1 MSVILTDNSTHYLR
15 LEHFASLTYK
25 LHHSFSQRPIQSLI
39 TVFRGPFGMVP
50 NLILGMTALAVFR
63 AKYSIQTASFK
74 PPGRRQGG
82 RGEPYNSHELRF
94 LLTNILTGGVMKTI
108 KLLAVAALFIAI
120 AAPLAMVP
128 TSASADGERYV
139 LVSHA
144 PDSDSWW
151 NTIKNG
157 IALAGEQMGVTVE
170 YRNPPT
176 GDLADMARIIEQ
188 ATASRPNGI
197 ITTLADYDV
206 LSGPIK
212 NAVAQGVNV
221 IIMNSGTPEQTREV
235 GALMFVG
242 QPEYDAG
249 YAAGLRAKGDGIK
262 SFVCVNHVIS
272 NTVVAERCRGF
283 ADGLGVELGNSMLD
297 SGQDPAEIKNRVLA
311 YLSANP
317 KTEAILTLGP
327 TSADPTI
334 AALKEN
340 GMAGDIYFGTFD
352 LGTEIVNGIK
362 SGIIQWGIDQQP
374 FLQAYLPVVVLTNY
388 DRFGVLPGNNINS
401 GPGFVTKEGLELVEK
416 YAGKYR

>member
-1 MSVILTDNSTHYLR
+1 MKIS
-15 LEHFASLTYK
+15 K
-25 LHHSFSQRPIQSLI
+25 LISSA
-39 TVFRGPFGMVP
+39 
-50 NLILGMTALAVFR
+50 ALA
-63 AKYSIQTASFK
+63 
-74 PPGRRQGG
+74 
-82 RGEPYNSHELRF
+82 L
-94 LLTNILTGGVMKTI
+94 
-108 KLLAVAALFIAI
+108 AI
-120 AAPLAMVP
+120 AAPFALVSTAVH
-128 TSASADGERYV
+128 AEGERYV

-157 IALAGEQMGVTVE
+157 LALAGKQMDVKVE

-188 ATASRPNGI
+188 AAASKPNGI

-212 NAVAQGVNV
+212 AAVDQGINV

-249 YAAGLRAKGDGIK
+249 MAAGLRAKGDGVK
-262 SFVCVNHVIS
+262 SFVCVNHAIS
-272 NTVVAERCRGF
+272 NTTVAERCRGF
-283 ADGLGVELGNSMLD
+283 ADGIGVELGNSMLD
-297 SGQDPAEIKNRVLA
+297 SGEDPGEIKNRVLA

-317 KTEAILTLGP
+317 KTDAILTLGP

-352 LGTEIVNGIK
+352 LGTEIVKAIK
-362 SGIIQWGIDQQP
+362 GDIIKWGIDQQP
-374 FLQAYLPVVVLTNY
+374 FLQAYLPVVILANY
-388 DRFGVLPGNNINS
+388 DRYGVLPGNNINS
-401 GPGFVTKEGLELVEK
+401 GPGFVTKDALGLVEK
-416 YAGKYR
+416 HAGEFR

>member
-1 MSVILTDNSTHYLR
+1 
-15 LEHFASLTYK
+15 
-25 LHHSFSQRPIQSLI
+25 
-39 TVFRGPFGMVP
+39 
-50 NLILGMTALAVFR
+50 
-63 AKYSIQTASFK
+63 
-74 PPGRRQGG
+74 
-82 RGEPYNSHELRF
+82 
-94 LLTNILTGGVMKTI
+94 MKKI
-108 KLLAVAALFIAI
+108 KLLAAAALSVAI
-120 AAPLAMVP
+120 AVPLAMMS
-128 TSASADGERYV
+128 TSAVAAGERYI

-157 IALAGEQMGVTVE
+157 ITLAGKQMGVKVE

-197 ITTLADYDV
+197 ITTLADFDV
-206 LSGPIK
+206 LSGPIR
-212 NAVAQGVNV
+212 NAVDQGINV
-221 IIMNSGTPEQTREV
+221 IIMNSGTPEQTRKV

-272 NTVVAERCRGF
+272 NAVVAERCRGF
-283 ADGLGVELGNSMLD
+283 ADGLGIKLGNSMLD
-297 SGQDPAEIKNRVLA
+297 SGQDPSEIKNRVLA

-317 KTEAILTLGP
+317 KTDAILTLGP
-327 TSADPTI
+327 TSADPTLL
-334 AALKEN
+334 ALKEN
-340 GMAGDIYFGTFD
+340 GLAGDIYFGTFD
-352 LGTEIVNGIK
+352 LGDNIVKGIK

-388 DRFGVLPGNNINS
+388 DRYGVLPGNNINS
-401 GPGFVTKEGLELVEK
+401 GPGFVTKDGLTLVEK
-416 YAGKYR
+416 YAGEYR